1 MLHPTIPV
9 HAPLIFDII
18 DRWQNE
24 ARSIARCTYYVGS
37 PDGRLYTGRPLNET
51 EAAER
56 RQQRFQKSEPPPGAI
71 AVPAQEGNPTFPT
84 TLDLRFP
91 PPTSPSEDN
100 HFEKTGLIS

>member
-9 HAPLIFDII
+9 HAPLVFDMI
-18 DRWQNE
+18 DRWKS
-24 ARSIARCTYYVGS
+24 RSIARCTYYVGS

-56 RQQRFQKSEPPPGAI
+56 RQQRFQKSDPPPGAM
-71 AVPAQEGNPTFPT
+71 AVPAQETNPIFPT

-91 PPTSPSEDN
+91 PPASPPEKN
-100 HFEKTGLIS
+100 FEKTGLVS